1 MAKII
6 AVYSIKGGVGKTSL
20 AFNLAAVSAMCAG
33 HRTLLWDLDAQGSA
47 SFLCDE
53 KGHGRAA
60 KAIFDREVPP
70 AKLITA
76 SPWPKLDMLG
86 ADPSLRAVERLL
98 LDAAK
103 PKRLLKILQD
113 LLPLY
118 DRIILDCPPGLS
130 ELSDQVFKAADLLI
144 APVLPTPLGLRALD
158 QMTSYLAE
166 RGGKGPD
173 VMPVISML
181 DTRKSLHRA
190 FLADHPDWP
199 AIPQAS
205 SVEQMAVKRA
215 PVQVFA
221 RTSRP
226 AEVMRAIW
234 DAVEGRLQVDAKA
247 ERKKALRGRPR
258 IPSPSRSSRARDQL
272 GEV

>member
-1 MAKII
+1 MTKII
-6 AVYSIKGGVGKTSL
+6 AIYSVKGGVGKTSL

-60 KAIFDREVPP
+60 KAIFEREVAP
-70 AKLITA
+70 AKLITP
-76 SPWPKLDMLG
+76 SHWPKLDILG

-103 PKRLLKILQD
+103 PKRLFKILQD

-144 APVLPTPLGLRALD
+144 APVVPTPLGLRALD
-158 QMTSYLAE
+158 QMTFYLAE
-166 RGGKGPD
+166 RGSKGPD
-173 VMPVISML
+173 VMPVISMV

-190 FLADHPDWP
+190 FLEDHPDWP
-199 AIPQAS
+199 AIPHAT

-215 PVQVFA
+215 PIQAFA
-221 RTSRP
+221 RTSRS
-226 AEVMRAIW
+226 AEAMRAIW
-234 DAVEGRLQVDAKA
+234 GAVEGRLQVDAKA
-247 ERKKALRGRPR
+247 ERKRALRGRPR
-258 IPSPSRSSRARDQL
+258 IPSASKSSRARDQL
-272 GEV
+272 D

>member
-1 MAKII
+1 
-6 AVYSIKGGVGKTSL
+6 
-20 AFNLAAVSAMCAG
+20 
-33 HRTLLWDLDAQGSA
+33 
-47 SFLCDE
+47 
-53 KGHGRAA
+53 
-60 KAIFDREVPP
+60 
-70 AKLITA
+70 
-76 SPWPKLDMLG
+76 MLG

-103 PKRLLKILQD
+103 PKRLLKVLQD

-130 ELSDQVFKAADLLI
+130 EVSDQVFKAADLLI
-144 APVLPTPLGLRALD
+144 APVLPTPLGVRALD
-158 QMTSYLAE
+158 QMTSYLAA

-181 DTRKSLHRA
+181 DTRKSLHRT
-190 FLADHPDWP
+190 FLADHSDWP

-215 PVQVFA
+215 PVQAFA

-247 ERKKALRGRPR
+247 ERKKALRGLPR
-258 IPSPSRSSRARDQL
+258 IPSASKSSRARDEL
-272 GEV
+272 G

>member
-60 KAIFDREVPP
+60 KAIFDREVAP
-70 AKLITA
+70 AKLITP

-144 APVLPTPLGLRALD
+144 APVLPTPLGVRALD
-158 QMTSYLAE
+158 QMTSYLAA

-181 DTRKSLHRA
+181 DTRKSLHRT
-190 FLADHPDWP
+190 FLADHSDWP

-215 PVQVFA
+215 PVQAFA

-258 IPSPSRSSRARDQL
+258 IPSASKSSRARDEL
-272 GEV
+272 G

>member
-20 AFNLAAVSAMCAG
+20 AFNLAAVSAICAG

-60 KAIFDREVPP
+60 KAIFDREVAPS
-70 AKLITA
+70 KLITP

-113 LLPLY
+113 LMPLY

-144 APVLPTPLGLRALD
+144 TPVLPTPLGLRALD
-158 QMTSYLAE
+158 QMTSYLEE
-166 RGGKGPD
+166 RGGKALHI
-173 VMPVISML
+173 MPVISML
-181 DTRKSLHRA
+181 DTRKSLHRT

-199 AIPQAS
+199 AVPQAS

-215 PVQVFA
+215 PVEVFA

-226 AEVMRAIW
+226 AEAMRAIW
-234 DAVEGRLQVDAKA
+234 DAVDHRVQFDAIA
-247 ERKKALRGRPR
+247 QRKKAVRGRPR
-258 IPSPSRSSRARDQL
+258 ISKPLKSGSGRD
-272 GEV
+272 